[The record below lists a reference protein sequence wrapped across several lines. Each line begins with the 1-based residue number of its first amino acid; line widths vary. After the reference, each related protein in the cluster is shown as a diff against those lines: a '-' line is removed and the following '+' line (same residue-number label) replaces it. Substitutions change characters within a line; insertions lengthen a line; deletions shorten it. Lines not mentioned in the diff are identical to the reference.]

1 MKNPHG
7 ETNFQKVAVKLPRFQ
22 LYCHYAHE
30 LQKVAIELPQFAVLA
45 TNRRNATGITM
56 TMLYMIFL
64 LQVIGYRPPL

>member
-7 ETNFQKVAVKLPRFQ
+7 ETNFQKVPVKLPRFQ
-22 LYCHYAHE
+22 LYGHYAHE

-45 TNRRNATGITM
+45 TDRRTATGITM